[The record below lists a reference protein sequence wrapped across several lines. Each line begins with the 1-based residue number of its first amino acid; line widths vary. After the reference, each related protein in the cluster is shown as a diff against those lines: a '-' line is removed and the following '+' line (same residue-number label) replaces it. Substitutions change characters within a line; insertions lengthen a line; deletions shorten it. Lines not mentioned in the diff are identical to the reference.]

1 MKAKRRK
8 PPVPGMEEV
17 PYLPGRWM
25 DFSNPGKIAIR
36 EADGTL
42 VADNVYITEEDAEK
56 LKQKVLE
63 MLLATRH

>member
-1 MKAKRRK
+1 MKSK
-8 PPVPGMEEV
+8 MQEI
-17 PYLPGRWM
+17 PYRPGRWM

-42 VADNVYITEEDAEK
+42 VADNVYITQEDAEK

-63 MLLATRH
+63 MIAAKRH